1 MVTDHSGCH
10 RSYATSSMTAMAAT
24 RLPHK
29 GKLTASGNRGQ
40 AFCGTIEANMSHREL
55 N

>member
-1 MVTDHSGCH
+1 
-10 RSYATSSMTAMAAT
+10 MTAIAETRPSHKEKLAT
-24 RLPHK
+24 
-29 GKLTASGNRGQ
+29 SGNRGQ